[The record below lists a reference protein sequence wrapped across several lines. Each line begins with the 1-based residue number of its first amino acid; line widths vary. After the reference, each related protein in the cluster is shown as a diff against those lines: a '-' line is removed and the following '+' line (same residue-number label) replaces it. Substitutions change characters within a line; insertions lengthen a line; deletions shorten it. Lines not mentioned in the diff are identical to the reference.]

1 MQVFII
7 FNRKSKISPRSRIIN
22 RQIHRDSCAHK
33 PKPNHPNFDV
43 TRTRARAFVRNFATM
58 PGPTLDFSFLN
69 AAARGGDVSKHVE
82 ETYVRDDDECEIFV
96 EPFSQPRMFEC
107 ARNVD

>member
-1 MQVFII
+1 MGTRVHTTETKSR
-7 FNRKSKISPRSRIIN
+7 NRSPL
-22 RQIHRDSCAHK
+22 
-33 PKPNHPNFDV
+33 
-43 TRTRARAFVRNFATM
+43 ARATFVRNFATM

-69 AAARGGDVSKHVE
+69 AAARGGDVGKHVE
-82 ETYVRDDDECEIFV
+82 ETYVRDDECEIFFV

>member
-1 MQVFII
+1 MT
-7 FNRKSKISPRSRIIN
+7 
-22 RQIHRDSCAHK
+22 
-33 PKPNHPNFDV
+33 PNETNPFRFADGSHS
-43 TRTRARAFVRNFATM
+43 RARARNDATM

-69 AAARGGDVSKHVE
+69 ASARGGDVGKHVE
-82 ETYVRDDDECEIFV
+82 ETYVRDDDECEIFFV